1 MNHDTYNQV
10 KETGFLKNTLP
21 GLVKALLLALG
32 VTAAV
37 FLIAALLLTYTSLS
51 EGTVPFIAIAAAVL
65 GVLLGGA
72 AFAKVSGRRGYLSG
86 AAVGLFYALVLY
98 VAACA
103 VSGSASACGAYI
115 FILAAIGLFGGAFG
129 GILGINTGA
138 RRR

>member
-21 GLVKALLLALG
+21 GLIKALLLALG

-65 GVLLGGA
+65 GVLLA
-72 AFAKVSGRRGYLSG
+72 DLMY
-86 AAVGLFYALVLY
+86 AVVDPR
-98 VAACA
+98 VK
-103 VSGSASACGAYI
+103 
-115 FILAAIGLFGGAFG
+115 LA
-129 GILGINTGA
+129 
-138 RRR
+138 